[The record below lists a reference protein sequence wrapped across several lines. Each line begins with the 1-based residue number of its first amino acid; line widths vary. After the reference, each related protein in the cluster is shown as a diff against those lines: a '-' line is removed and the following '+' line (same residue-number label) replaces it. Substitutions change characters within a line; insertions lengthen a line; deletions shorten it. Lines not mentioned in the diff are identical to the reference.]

1 MTAKK
6 KIIDKNGVQVFPIT
20 HTRAVLDDNG
30 NSVEQR
36 LQENLDLIN
45 QKQLEV
51 GAVPSDVAPTAGSTN
66 WVTSGG
72 VFDALKNQVYD
83 SVVDNVVSPNLFDK
97 TKIIKNKY
105 VRYDNGKATS
115 SSGSGYF
122 CTDYIPIDS
131 EGAYAALGVTSGYRG
146 FACYSDK
153 SESAYTHGAVSSDKQ
168 AVYQE
173 GDAYVRYTGKL
184 EDVDRFMVVKGTS
197 ADYPSAYLP
206 FGNIGELKASTV
218 GNSQIQDSAVDHSKL
233 ATESV
238 NEVNLSEQY
247 WIDGRSIYGDI
258 VKEVFF
264 LDKAIP
270 EGVSLKGHF
279 YDGRVIFTAS
289 LNGTTI
295 WTIDRQFA
303 YNYFYNNVVYPLRCS
318 TSSIE
323 TIAVGDVVGYIVFAD
338 IDTAKSI
345 VDGVNRT
352 VNLARVKYLL
362 NNPTIA
368 TQTYNIKG
376 SEIVTGMI
384 ADDAVSFDKVGFTAI
399 AVISKNF
406 LNEDDPGF
414 KHEQGYYVRW
424 DDGSTGYSPISTAP
438 NGRTGYIPVSSKG
451 LYFNAYVFGGV
462 YGGAVYDKNKVY
474 RRSTG
479 AHYVYQE
486 GDGYVR
492 WTLAANPISPY
503 TAGQYMVWEGDSSVM
518 PEYDEYAAKDV
529 IDPDVLPPSEAA
541 VQDGSITEAKLSTEV
556 RNSIAGTGVEI
567 CIPDEIPCVVG
578 DTLRIY
584 FRSIVKAPN
593 PYIWDITAVSAVGKS
608 YPRYYEYK
616 PTTAG
621 NKSVTFY
628 VRNAKRGIIAQKT
641 ITIRGIA
648 HMTSPATNKN
658 ILMLG
663 ASMLQDGTITYELN
677 RRLTSN
683 TGDGTPYNP
692 TGLGLSNITFV
703 GRKTGLSYPSIHL
716 EHNSGWSW
724 YDYATI
730 GRFAYRF
737 FVVGQAGIDVQPG
750 AIYSGAGTLKFTV
763 SQTDIDI
770 DRETGTG
777 YFTCTYSGSGTQ
789 SASGTLTLFE
799 GEGDATITY
808 DSFTLDSGNPF
819 WNDTTQS
826 LDFISYANNYCN
838 GSIDILLCFFGMND
852 FTAVGESGISGRIEN
867 YVKPFIRAFHEQFP
881 NNIFVIC
888 TLYLG
893 SVNGG
898 MAASYGASSTWN
910 YYTAARKTWKWSELV
925 RELAADEEF
934 SSYVK
939 IIDTNSSFDCENLYP
954 IGNRTVANRSEDTEV
969 VQTNGVHTTANGK
982 KAIADGMYEGLNLIL
997 Q

>member
-1 MTAKK
+1 MTSKR
-6 KIIDKNGVQVFPIT
+6 KIMDKIGVQVFPIT
-20 HTRAVLDDNG
+20 HTKAVIDDNG

-36 LQENLDLIN
+36 LQENLDVIN

-51 GAVPSDVAPTAGSTN
+51 GAVPSDITPTAGSTN

-72 VFDALKNQVYD
+72 VAAKTQVYD
-83 SVVDNVVSPNLFDK
+83 SVIDNVQSVNLFDK
-97 TKIIKNKY
+97 TQIIQDRY
-105 VRYDNGKATS
+105 VRYDNGKAVSTS
-115 SSGSGYF
+115 GTGYF

-131 EGAYAALGVTSGYRG
+131 DGAYAALGVASGYRG
-146 FACYSDK
+146 YACYSDK
-153 SESAYTHGAVSSDKQ
+153 SESAYTHGAIARQ
-168 AVYQE
+168 AVYQD
-173 GDAYVRYTGKL
+173 GDAYVRFTGKM

-197 ADYPSAYLP
+197 ADYPNNYVP
-206 FGNIGELKASTV
+206 FGLVGELKEGTV
-218 GNSQIQDSAVDHSKL
+218 GAEQMVNGSVTHEKL
-233 ATESV
+233 STESV

-247 WIDGRSIYGDI
+247 WNSAPSIYGNT
-258 VKEVFF
+258 VKELFF
-264 LDKAIP
+264 LGNAIP
-270 EGVSLKGHF
+270 KGVSIIVHF
-279 YDGRVIFTAS
+279 YNGRVIFEAS
-289 LNGTTI
+289 LNDEKI
-295 WTIDRQFA
+295 WGIERNFEN
-303 YNYFYNNVVYPLRCS
+303 NYFYNDVVYPLKCS
-318 TSSIE
+318 TSNID
-323 TIAVGDVVGYIVFAD
+323 TISVGDIVGYIVFAN
-338 IDTAKSI
+338 IDAAKALY
-345 VDGVNRT
+345 DGIYRT
-352 VNLARVKYLL
+352 VNIARVKYLL

-368 TQTYNIKG
+368 TQTYNIKDR
-376 SEIVTGMI
+376 EIVTGMI
-384 ADDAVSFDKVGFTAI
+384 AENAVSFNKIGFKSV

-406 LNEDDPGF
+406 LNENDSDF
-414 KHEQGYYVRW
+414 KHEHGYYVRC
-424 DDGSTGYSPISTAP
+424 DNGNTGYTPVEK
-438 NGRTGYIPVSSKG
+438 NLNYGHTGFIPVSKKG
-451 LYFNAYVFGGV
+451 LYFNAFIYSGV
-462 YGGAVYDKNKVY
+462 AAGAVYDKNKVY
-474 RRSTG
+474 IRALLSAT
-479 AHYVYQE
+479 YIYQE

-492 WTLAANPISPY
+492 WTLAENPISPY
-503 TAGQYMVWEGDSSVM
+503 TEGQYMIWEGDSSVK
-518 PEYDEYAAKDV
+518 PEYDEYEAKDV
-529 IDPDVLPPSEAA
+529 IDPDVLFTSEATI
-541 VQDGSITEAKLSTEV
+541 QDGSISEAKLSAEV
-556 RNSIAGTGVEI
+556 RNSIAGIGVEI

-593 PYIWDITAVSAVGKS
+593 PYIWDIIAVSTVGKS

-616 PTTAG
+616 PTAAG

-628 VRNAKRGIIAQKT
+628 VRNAKMKVLAQKT
-641 ITIRGIA
+641 ITLRCINHIS
-648 HMTSPATNKN
+648 SPSSNKN
-658 ILMLG
+658 ILMVG

-737 FVVGQAGIDVQPG
+737 FVVGQAGIDVHPG

-789 SASGTLTLFE
+789 PASGTLTLFE

-808 DSFTLDSGNPF
+808 NSFTLDSGNPF

-852 FTAVGESGISGRIEN
+852 FTAVGENGISGRIEN

-939 IIDTNSSFDCENLYP
+939 VIDTNSSFDAENLYP
-954 IGNRTVANRSEDTEV
+954 TGNRIVANRSEDTEV
-969 VQTNGVHTTANGK
+969 VQTNGVHTTTNGK
-982 KAIADGMYEGLNLIL
+982 KSLADGMFEGLNMIL